1 MLVLGGIRSG
11 KSGYAESLVAGTP
24 VVRYVATGA
33 ADPADAEWLA
43 RIEAHRKRRPQSWHT
58 DEVTGHPTRLIEVL
72 SSAQPEETLLVD
84 DLGGWVSALLDPAYQ
99 PADDRATIDELA
111 AAVRACPARVVL
123 VSPEAGLALVPTTPV
138 GRAFADALGVTN
150 QAVAEV
156 ADAVVLVV
164 AGQPVTIKFDGTVPV
179 VAAPGALTAATGTPV
194 DAQFTQAPAA
204 AAAPPAS
211 TNATAPASAP
221 APAEAPDGSA
231 PPQFK
236 PGMTLPMPAERVR
249 AAGIDRLGGLDQP
262 GAGFGV
268 LERVIGFAAATQDTE
283 TPKPWDRVQVV
294 LLHGDHQGGVAAGDS
309 PQESSRR
316 AGQARAGAGPL
327 ARLAAAADADVTL
340 VEAPTAAAIEDGPAL
355 TAEEVQA
362 ALTSGWEVA
371 QQAGRDGVQAIVVA
385 ACGAGGAGAAAAV
398 IAATTGAE
406 PAAILGRVA
415 APGKK
420 IDDAAW
426 MTRCAAVRDA
436 LHRTRRGTRGAL
448 DVLSQYGGG
457 DIAVATGLLLG
468 ATASRI
474 PVLLDGP
481 VGVAAALVS
490 RDLAGQ
496 ARHWC
501 LLPDHGR
508 QPSVRHAA
516 DVLGLTPI
524 VDLNLDLG
532 EGTAAL
538 ATLPLLRCAPAL
550 AGSLGGFPTL
560 SGQPAEQESTG
571 SDADEPDAGADADDA
586 PEVNLFVEPE
596 DEGRFAEPEPAGP
609 GPTAAD
615 PTR

>member
-1 MLVLGGIRSG
+1 MSVDGWKSVLVLGGIRSG
-11 KSGYAESLVAGTP
+11 KSGYAESLVADTP

-33 ADPADAEWLA
+33 TDPADAEWLA
-43 RIEAHRKRRPQSWHT
+43 RIEAHRQRRPHGWHT
-58 DEVTGHPTRLIEVL
+58 DEVTGHPAKLVEVL

-84 DLGGWVSALLDPAYQ
+84 DLGGWVNALLDPTHQ
-99 PADDRATIDELA
+99 PADDGATIAELA
-111 AAVRACPARVVL
+111 AAVRACPARLVL

-156 ADAVVLVV
+156 VDLVTLVV
-164 AGQPVTIKFDGTVPV
+164 AGQPVTIKSDG
-179 VAAPGALTAATGTPV
+179 A
-194 DAQFTQAPAA
+194 
-204 AAAPPAS
+204 
-211 TNATAPASAP
+211 ASAP
-221 APAEAPDGSA
+221 TGPPVAAEPAATTPAAPAVPVAAVELTSDAGGDAGQ
-231 PPQFK
+231 PPEFK
-236 PGMTLPMPAERVR
+236 PGMTLPMPAERIR
-249 AAGIDRLGGLDQP
+249 ATSVERLATLDQP
-262 GAGFGV
+262 GSGFGV
-268 LERVIGFAAATQDTE
+268 LERVVGFAAATQDDA
-283 TPKPWDRVQVV
+283 TPRPWDRVRVV
-294 LLHGDHQGGVAAGDS
+294 LLHGDHGGGIAAGDS

-316 AGQARAGAGPL
+316 AGQARSGEGPL
-327 ARLAAAADADVTL
+327 ARLAAAAGADVTV
-340 VEAPTAAAIEDGPAL
+340 VEAPAAAPIEDGPAL
-355 TAEEVQA
+355 TADEVQA
-362 ALTSGWEVA
+362 ALALGWDVA
-371 QQAGRDGVQAIVVA
+371 QQAGLAGVQAIVLA
-385 ACGAGGAGAAAAV
+385 ACGAGAAGAAATV
-398 IAATTGAE
+398 LAATTGAE

-415 APGKK
+415 SPGKK

-426 MTRCAAVRDA
+426 MLRCIAVRDA

-468 ATASRI
+468 ATANRI

-508 QPSVRHAA
+508 QPTVRHAA

-524 VDLNLDLG
+524 VDLRLDLG

-538 ATLPLLRCAPAL
+538 AALPLLRCAPTL
-550 AGSLGGFPTL
+550 AGALGEHPTPAG
-560 SGQPAEQESTG
+560 SADPVSVDTGQDRAAED
-571 SDADEPDAGADADDA
+571 DADE
-586 PEVNLFVEPE
+586 VTLFVEPD
-596 DEGRFAEPEPAGP
+596 DEVTLFVEPEPAGP
-609 GPTAAD
+609 GPASTD